1 MLNLFRFIAAIM
13 VAMAVSSLLF
23 MESWFTWRIWVVLS
37 VFFGLI
43 YIMFCIHQ
51 DNLQTLGKSIISSM
65 SEVIR
70 HFDGTL
76 TVKKTKK

>member
-1 MLNLFRFIAAIM
+1 MLHLLRFIAAIM

-23 MESWFTWRIWVVLS
+23 MEPWFTWRIWVVVS

-43 YIMFCIHQ
+43 YDMFCIHQ

-65 SEVIR
+65 YEVIR
-70 HFDGTL
+70 HFDSVL